1 MSRFPPSGPT
11 GCRSPSSSVLSR
23 HYDFL
28 PPVPRHF
35 VAFVRRY
42 HAIALVLSFSRGKCH
57 HVSLELLTRYSFRDG
72 RWRRQ
77 DLPSSWA
84 TPIVRLL
91 MFFDSGEPV
100 CSRPSFGA
108 IAWPPL
114 RERQRLSQRQ
124 DFRSSITWLSDSLRA
139 PCGAWSASSRSLPY
153 ATQDSLPAVGQT
165 LPDGLSTR
173 RVTIE
178 GFKFTSCQSS
188 SSAKFLGAIPSYSLI
203 SQMRYLEE
211 SRIE

>member
-1 MSRFPPSGPT
+1 
-11 GCRSPSSSVLSR
+11 
-23 HYDFL
+23 
-28 PPVPRHF
+28 
-35 VAFVRRY
+35 
-42 HAIALVLSFSRGKCH
+42 
-57 HVSLELLTRYSFRDG
+57 
-72 RWRRQ
+72 
-77 DLPSSWA
+77 
-84 TPIVRLL
+84 

-188 SSAKFLGAIPSYSLI
+188 SSAKFLGAIPVSAPISTEISGHRSGWAVSFVARSALSSSLNAWRDEQLR
-203 SQMRYLEE
+203 SN
-211 SRIE
+211 SRNGWRWNFIVRHKSLQLVNSFRKWSTSSLADPSNHPLPWASELLSFLFPRLPLSFRCVEVA